1 MKGSP
6 VTSRR
11 GFTLMEVV
19 VTLLIMSGIMVT
31 IAQILTAARNSRDVI
46 HNMQEAHLAGP
57 AILDRIE
64 RDLRA
69 VHTYN
74 RDRFEWIRVTNRVVG
89 GLDADSIDFVTS
101 TNGLVIQEQFREDR
115 FVRADTNETGYRLRL
130 NPDYD
135 DFLEI
140 WRRED
145 FGIDD
150 EPFDGGAFSFLH
162 DRVKGF
168 DIQVFDEDGPE
179 AEPLEFWNTGD
190 DDEQVGFPARVEIE
204 LTLELAPRLIRES
217 LIRTR
222 RTVTYRRVIRFPETL
237 RTQTELQ
244 PVPTIPNVPSPNV
257 PESEPAS
264 GAGTGGPGPGF
275 GGGTSSTSGTGNPFG
290 G

>member
-1 MKGSP
+1 MRH
-6 VTSRR
+6 RR
-11 GFTLMEVV
+11 TTHRDGFTLMEVV

-46 HNMQEAHLAGP
+46 HNMQESHLAGP

-69 VHTYN
+69 IHTYN
-74 RDRFEWIRVTNRVVG
+74 RDKMEWIRVTNRVVG

-115 FVRADTNETGYRLRL
+115 YVRADTNETGYRLRL

-150 EPFDGGAFSFLH
+150 EPFDGGSFSFLH
-162 DRVKGF
+162 DRVKQF
-168 DIQVFDEDGPE
+168 DVQVYLEDGLD
-179 AEPLEFWNTGD
+179 AEPEDDWTQDELAAVVELE
-190 DDEQVGFPARVEIE
+190 R
-204 LTLELAPRLIRES
+204 LLAPRIASAERGERS
-217 LIRTR
+217 A
-222 RTVTYRRVIRFPETL
+222 F
-237 RTQTELQ
+237 
-244 PVPTIPNVPSPNV
+244 TIKEIAANAQRKFRSQN
-257 PESEPAS
+257 E
-264 GAGTGGPGPGF
+264 
-275 GGGTSSTSGTGNPFG
+275 
-290 G
+290 